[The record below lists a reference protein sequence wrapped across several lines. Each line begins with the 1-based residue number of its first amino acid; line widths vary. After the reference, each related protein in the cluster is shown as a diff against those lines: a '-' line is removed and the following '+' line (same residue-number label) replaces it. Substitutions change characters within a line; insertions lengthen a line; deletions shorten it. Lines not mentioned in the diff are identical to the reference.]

1 MSKKEQNIP
10 KLSAVTDAGEIIY
23 LSLSMEGRDQIRSEM
38 RSLRDSWDE
47 KWEKV
52 NTAYKNLESA
62 LMAWG
67 TFEER

>member
-1 MSKKEQNIP
+1 MP

-23 LSLSMEGRDQIRSEM
+23 FSLSMEGRDQIRSEM
-38 RSLRDSWDE
+38 RRLRDSWDE

-52 NTAYKNLESA
+52 NAAYKNLESA